1 MAVGPIPLRTADCM
15 NRTPPRS
22 DVGERRCGLRRKG
35 TTLARTYE
43 WIGCI
48 VLALALYG
56 LLGGWEAMRGGTAG
70 SYEVVWLTFPIS
82 LAYWFPLLIPFS
94 TYIVIARWTGVTM
107 FRHS

>member
-1 MAVGPIPLRTADCM
+1 
-15 NRTPPRS
+15 
-22 DVGERRCGLRRKG
+22 
-35 TTLARTYE
+35 
-43 WIGCI
+43 
-48 VLALALYG
+48 
-56 LLGGWEAMRGGTAG
+56 MRGGTAG